1 MASKIQIRRG
11 TAAQWTAANPIL
23 IIGELGFE
31 TDTNLIKAGNG
42 TTSWSSL
49 PYYTG
54 TTGPTGA
61 TGPAGAAGATGPA
74 GAAGAAGPT
83 GATGAT
89 GTTDAGNLT
98 GATLASNVVSSS
110 LTAVGTLTNL
120 TVSNTITANTSTAS
134 QLLNTRT
141 ISLGG
146 EATGNTNFDGSNN
159 VTITT
164 TIPLLDGG
172 NY

>member
-31 TDTNLIKAGNG
+31 TDTNLIKVGDG
-42 TTSWSSL
+42 TTAWTSL
-49 PYYTG
+49 GYFAG
-54 TTGPTGA
+54 TPGVA
-61 TGPAGAAGATGPA
+61 AAGT
-74 GAAGAAGPT
+74 
-83 GATGAT
+83 
-89 GTTDAGNLT
+89 LT
-98 GATLASNVVSSS
+98 GATLAANVLASS
-110 LTAVGTLTNL
+110 LTSVGTLENL
-120 TVSNTITANTSTAS
+120 TVTNTISGSINGNAATAT

-141 ISLGG
+141 IALGG
-146 EATGNTNFDGSNN
+146 EAAGSTSFDGSAN
-159 VTITT
+159 VIITT

>member
-1 MASKIQIRRG
+1 MVSKIQIRRG
-11 TAAQWTAANPIL
+11 SAAQWTAANPVL
-23 IIGELGFE
+23 LLGELGLE
-31 TDTNLIKAGNG
+31 TDTRRIKAGDG

-54 TTGPTGA
+54 TTGATGPTGPTGA
-61 TGPAGAAGATGPA
+61 TGPT
-74 GAAGAAGPT
+74 GPT
-83 GATGAT
+83 GATGAA

-120 TVSNTITANTSTAS
+120 AVSNTITANTSTAS

>member
-42 TTSWSSL
+42 TTAWTGL
-49 PYYTG
+49 AYYTG
-54 TTGPTGA
+54 IPGP
-61 TGPAGAAGATGPA
+61 TGPAGPAGTTAAGA
-74 GAAGAAGPT
+74 
-83 GATGAT
+83 
-89 GTTDAGNLT
+89 LT
-98 GATLASNVVSSS
+98 GSTLASNVLISS
-110 LTAVGTLTNL
+110 LTSVGALTGL
-120 TVSNTITANTSTAS
+120 TVSGTIVGNINTAS
-134 QLLNTRT
+134 QLLTART
-141 ISLGG
+141 IALGG
-146 EATGNTNFDGSNN
+146 DAAGSTTFDGSTN

-164 TIPLLDGG
+164 TIPQIDGG

>member
-31 TDTNLIKAGNG
+31 TDTNLIKAGDG
-42 TTSWSSL
+42 TTAWASL
-49 PYYTG
+49 SYYTG
-54 TTGPTGA
+54 IPGPTGVTGPPGA
-61 TGPAGAAGATGPA
+61 TGPTGPAGAASTVAGPTGPA
-74 GAAGAAGPT
+74 GTTAAASL
-83 GATGAT
+83 T
-89 GTTDAGNLT
+89 GT
-98 GATLASNVVSSS
+98 TLASNVVSSS
-110 LTAVGTLTNL
+110 LTTLGTLTNL
-120 TVSNTITANTSTAS
+120 TVSNTIAGNTSTAS
-134 QLLNTRT
+134 QLLTTRT

-146 EATGNTNFDGSNN
+146 EATGNANFDGSNN

>member
-23 IIGELGFE
+23 IVGELGFE
-31 TDTNLIKAGNG
+31 TDTNLIKAGDG
-42 TTSWSSL
+42 TTAWASL
-49 PYYTG
+49 SYYTG
-54 TTGPTGA
+54 IPGPTGVTGPPGATGSVGA
-61 TGPAGAAGATGPA
+61 TGPAGPT
-74 GAAGAAGPT
+74 GPT
-83 GATGAT
+83 GPIGTTAAASLT
-89 GTTDAGNLT
+89 GTT
-98 GATLASNVVSSS
+98 LAPNVVTSS

-120 TVSNTITANTSTAS
+120 VVSNTIAGNTSTAS

-146 EATGNTNFDGSNN
+146 EATGNANFDGSNN

-164 TIPLLDGG
+164 SIPLLDGG

>member
-11 TAAQWTAANPIL
+11 TAAQWIAANPIL

-31 TDTNLIKAGNG
+31 TDTNLIKAGDG
-42 TTSWSSL
+42 TTAWTAL
-49 PYYTG
+49 AYYTG
-54 TTGPTGA
+54 IPGPTGA
-61 TGPAGAAGATGPA
+61 TGPAGTTGPTGPAGATGPT
-74 GAAGAAGPT
+74 GPT
-83 GATGAT
+83 GPTGVTNAANLT
-89 GTTDAGNLT
+89 GTT
-98 GATLASNVVSSS
+98 LAPNVVASS

-120 TVSNTITANTSTAS
+120 AVSNTIVGNTSTAS
-134 QLLNTRT
+134 QLLTTRT

-146 EATGNTNFDGSNN
+146 EATGNASFNGSNN
-159 VTITT
+159 ITITT

>member
-11 TAAQWTAANPIL
+11 TAAQWTAANPVL
-23 IIGELGFE
+23 IVGELGFE
-31 TDTNLIKAGNG
+31 TDTNLIKAGDG

-54 TTGPTGA
+54 TTGAAGPTGPTGA
-61 TGPAGAAGATGPA
+61 TGPT
-74 GAAGAAGPT
+74 GPT

-89 GTTDAGNLT
+89 GAAGTTDAGNLT

-120 TVSNTITANTSTAS
+120 VVSNTITANTSTAS

>member
-11 TAAQWTAANPIL
+11 TAAEWIAANPVL

-31 TDTNLIKAGNG
+31 TDTNLIKAGDG

-49 PYYTG
+49 PYYAG
-54 TTGPTGA
+54 TTN
-61 TGPAGAAGATGPA
+61 
-74 GAAGAAGPT
+74 
-83 GATGAT
+83 
-89 GTTDAGNLT
+89 AGNLT

-120 TVSNTITANTSTAS
+120 SVSNTITANTSTAS

-146 EATGNTNFDGSNN
+146 EATGNTNFNGSNN

>member
-42 TTSWSSL
+42 TTAWTGL
-49 PYYTG
+49 AYYTG
-54 TTGPTGA
+54 IPGP
-61 TGPAGAAGATGPA
+61 TGPAGPAGTTAAGA
-74 GAAGAAGPT
+74 
-83 GATGAT
+83 
-89 GTTDAGNLT
+89 LT
-98 GATLASNVVSSS
+98 GSTLASNVLISS
-110 LTAVGTLTNL
+110 LTSVGALTGL
-120 TVSNTITANTSTAS
+120 TVSGTIVGNINTAS
-134 QLLNTRT
+134 QLLTVRT
-141 ISLGG
+141 IALGG
-146 EATGNTNFDGSNN
+146 DAAGSTTFDGSTD

-164 TIPLLDGG
+164 TIPQIDGG